1 MGKCIDIRRDAPE
14 ESSRDILT
22 AILRAGAQ
30 KMLQQAIEEEI
41 NAYITAVNGS
51 TGETTIIRNGYLPE
65 RKIQSGIG
73 DIKVNQ
79 PRCRNKNKDSSVA
92 KFSSSILPPYLR
104 RTRSIEDVIPWLYL
118 KGVSTGD
125 FQEALSALLGDE
137 AAGLSSTTITRL
149 KGVWQNE
156 YDDWQRRSL
165 KDRRYV
171 YIWADGVYF
180 NVRLGEDDRNCILV
194 IMGTTADGEKELLAV
209 MEGYRESELTWMEV
223 LLDLKSRGLTIDPSL
238 AIADGALG
246 FWAALPKV
254 FPSTK
259 IQRCWVHKTANVL
272 DKLPKS
278 TQPRAKKMLH
288 EIYNSP
294 RKSEAE
300 RVFDLFIETFEAKHP
315 KAVKCLAKD
324 RETLLTFYDFPA
336 EHWAHIRTTNPI
348 ESTFATVRLR
358 TNKTKG
364 CGSTTATL
372 LMVFKLAQSA
382 QKNWRRLRGYERL
395 TDVIDIKWKFVD
407 GERTKAEAA

>member
-1 MGKCIDIRRDAPE
+1 
-14 ESSRDILT
+14 
-22 AILRAGAQ
+22 
-30 KMLQQAIEEEI
+30 ML
-41 NAYITAVNGS
+41 
-51 TGETTIIRNGYLPE
+51 
-65 RKIQSGIG
+65 
-73 DIKVNQ
+73 
-79 PRCRNKNKDSSVA
+79 
-92 KFSSSILPPYLR
+92 
-104 RTRSIEDVIPWLYL
+104 PWLYL

-125 FQEALSALLGDE
+125 FQEALAALLGDE
-137 AAGLSSTTITRL
+137 ASGLSSTTITRL
-149 KGVWQNE
+149 KGVWKNE

-194 IMGTTADGEKELLAV
+194 IMGTTTEGEKELLAV
-209 MEGYRESELTWMEV
+209 VEGYRESALTWKEL

-246 FWAALPKV
+246 FWAALPQV

-259 IQRCWVHKTANVL
+259 TQRCWVHKTANVL

-278 TQPRAKKMLH
+278 TQPLAKKMLH

-294 RKSEAE
+294 RKAEAE
-300 RVFDLFIETFEAKHP
+300 RVFDHFIETYDAKYP
-315 KAVKCLAKD
+315 KAVKCLVKD
-324 RETLLTFYDFPA
+324 RENLLTFYDFPA
-336 EHWAHIRTTNPI
+336 EHWPHIRTTNPI

-364 CGSTTATL
+364 CGSSTATL

-395 TDVIDIKWKFVD
+395 ADVIDIKWKFVD

>member
-149 KGVWQNE
+149 KGVWKNE

-259 IQRCWVHKTANVL
+259 IQRCWCIKQQMCSINSQNRRNPG
-272 DKLPKS
+272 PK
-278 TQPRAKKMLH
+278 RCFMK
-288 EIYNSP
+288 
-294 RKSEAE
+294 
-300 RVFDLFIETFEAKHP
+300 F
-315 KAVKCLAKD
+315 
-324 RETLLTFYDFPA
+324 
-336 EHWAHIRTTNPI
+336 TTPQG
-348 ESTFATVRLR
+348 RLR
-358 TNKTKG
+358 RSG
-364 CGSTTATL
+364 CL
-372 LMVFKLAQSA
+372 VEIF
-382 QKNWRRLRGYERL
+382 
-395 TDVIDIKWKFVD
+395 
-407 GERTKAEAA
+407 

>member
-1 MGKCIDIRRDAPE
+1 MGKCIDIRREAPE

-79 PRCRNKNKDSSVA
+79 PRCRNKTKDSSIA

-137 AAGLSSTTITRL
+137 ASGLSSTTITRL
-149 KGVWQNE
+149 KGVWKNE

-180 NVRLGEDDRNCILV
+180 NVRLGENDRNCILV

-209 MEGYRESELTWMEV
+209 MEGYRESELTWTEI

-254 FPSTK
+254 FPGTK
-259 IQRCWVHKTANVL
+259 TQRCWVHKTANVL

-278 TQPRAKKMLH
+278 TQSRAKKMLH

-294 RKSEAE
+294 RKSKAE
-300 RVFDLFIETFEAKHP
+300 RVFDHFIETYEAKHP
-315 KAVKCLAKD
+315 KAVKCLVKD
-324 RETLLTFYDFPA
+324 RENLLTFYDFPA
-336 EHWAHIRTTNPI
+336 EHWPHIRTTNPI

-364 CGSTTATL
+364 CGSGTATL

-395 TDVIDIKWKFVD
+395 ADVIDIRWKFVD